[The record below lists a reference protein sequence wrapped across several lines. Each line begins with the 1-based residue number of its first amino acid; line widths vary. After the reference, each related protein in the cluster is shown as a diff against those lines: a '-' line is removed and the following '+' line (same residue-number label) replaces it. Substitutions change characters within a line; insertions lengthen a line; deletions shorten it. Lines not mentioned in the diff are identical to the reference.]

1 MPAMAGQRP
10 HPDLPMVSQD
20 PRDPAFVQNPY
31 PFYRKL
37 RALGPLV
44 WWTEYNRAMA
54 TTQAAV
60 STVLRHPGMGREVP
74 PDRRPQVTPPLEP
87 FYAVE
92 RHSLLELEPPEHTRI
107 RRIAMQGFGRA
118 SLARMGPEVSRISD
132 ALIDAF
138 PSGPFDVL
146 EAYARPLPALVATR
160 FFGLADDMA
169 PQLQAWSND
178 MVAMYQARRNSEIEN
193 AAGVAAAEFRDF
205 LGSVIAE
212 RRKRPGEDFLS
223 ELLSLDAR
231 GGGLSSDELISTVIL
246 LLNAGHEATVHSL
259 GNAVARL
266 ANYPDRGLV
275 LEPGQIEGTVEE
287 CLRFDPPL
295 HMFSRYV
302 YKPVNI
308 EGEMFHAGD
317 EIGCLLASASRDDAV
332 WPDGDRFDPLRA
344 RRQHLAFGSGIHVCI
359 GASLARL
366 EMQIA
371 LPILFAR
378 CPGLKVTEAPQFADA
393 YHFHGYERLVVEV
406 RPANPSST

>member
-1 MPAMAGQRP
+1 MQAMTAQRIP
-10 HPDLPMVSQD
+10 PQLPEVTQD
-20 PRDPAFVQNPY
+20 PRDPAFFTDPY

-37 RALGPLV
+37 RELGDFV
-44 WWTEYNRAMA
+44 WWTDYGRAVA

-60 STVLRHPGMGREVP
+60 STVLRHSGMGRDVP
-74 PDRRPQVTPPLEP
+74 ADRRPHATEALEP

-118 SLARMGPEVSRISD
+118 SLARMAPEVSRISD

-138 PSGPFDVL
+138 PAGPFDLL
-146 EAYARPLPALVATR
+146 EAYARPLPALVVTR
-160 FFGLADDMA
+160 FFGLADEMA

-178 MVAMYQARRNSEIEN
+178 MVAMYQARRNARIER
-193 AAGVAAAEFRDF
+193 AAGSAAAAFRAF
-205 LGSVIAE
+205 LSEAIAE
-212 RRKRPGEDFLS
+212 RRKNPGADFLS
-223 ELLSLDAR
+223 ELMVRQGNGSLD
-231 GGGLSSDELISTVIL
+231 SDELTSTVIL

-266 ANYPDRGLV
+266 AGLRDRGLM

-295 HMFSRYV
+295 QMFSRYV
-302 YKPVNI
+302 YRPVEI
-308 EGEMFHAGD
+308 EGVSFRPGD

-366 EMQIA
+366 ELQIA
-371 LPILFAR
+371 LPALFSR
-378 CPGLKVTEAPQFADA
+378 CPHLKVTEPPRIADA
-393 YHFHGYERLVVEV
+393 YHFYGYERLMVEV
-406 RPANPSST
+406 RPADPSST